1 MKVMSKRIDPPGTR
15 RGMRIYRIW
24 CNMKTRCYNPNI
36 PNFDDYGGRGITVCD
51 EWRNDFKPFLK
62 WSMEN
67 GYKDDLLIDRIDN
80 NGNYEPSNCRW
91 TTRKQQN
98 LNRRNNILVT
108 IDGITKSF
116 SQWADEF
123 EINRSTALS
132 RVHAGMTEQGALTTP
147 VIKNRK

>member
-1 MKVMSKRIDPPGTR
+1 
-15 RGMRIYRIW
+15 
-24 CNMKTRCYNPNI
+24 
-36 PNFDDYGGRGITVCD
+36 
-51 EWRNDFKPFLK
+51 
-62 WSMEN
+62 MEN
-67 GYKDDLLIDRIDN
+67 GYKKELLIDRIDN

-132 RVHAGMTEQGALTTP
+132 RVHAGMTEQEALTKP
-147 VIKNRK
+147 VTKK